1 MHGFDVAMHVEAD
14 GFGGKEFSAEVLR
27 LLTHGLGKCA
37 ASGATDA
44 WIVDHLIGDGDLS
57 AEIVFL
63 ENQHAISGTGQIQS
77 RRQTSGT
84 TADDYDIV
92 QIISRHNDSLRAL
105 IWMFK
110 GLPGGS
116 PDNPVGLD

>member
-1 MHGFDVAMHVEAD
+1 MHAEAD

-57 AEIVFL
+57 AESGFL

>member
-1 MHGFDVAMHVEAD
+1 MHGFNVAMHVEAD
-14 GFGGKEFSAEVLR
+14 GFGGKEFSAKVLR
-27 LLTHGLGKCA
+27 LLTHGLGKLT
-37 ASGATDA
+37 ASGAADTR
-44 WIVDHLIGDGDLS
+44 IVDHLIGDGDLS

-84 TADDYDIV
+84 AADNYDII
-92 QIISRHNDSLRAL
+92 QIISRHNESLRAL
-105 IWMFK
+105 ICLFK

-116 PDNPVGLD
+116 PDNPSD